1 MSVSNVNNVGHVEK
15 AINNQNTSSSKG
27 VSSLGSQ
34 EYLNLMVSQLQYQDP
49 LEPMEN
55 TAFIAEMAQFSA
67 LEQMNNLNSNFSA
80 MFNLL
85 QTTEASA
92 IIGRTVTAI
101 NQETGEQVQGVVSS
115 VVFDQGIPMLVVGDE
130 MVDLDNIVQIG

>member
-1 MSVSNVNNVGHVEK
+1 MSVNSVNNVVPVEK
-15 AINNQNTSSSKG
+15 AINQNTSSSKG

-67 LEQMNNLNSNFSA
+67 LEQMNNLNSSFSA

-85 QTTEASA
+85 QTTQASA
-92 IIGRTVTAI
+92 IIGKTVTAI
-101 NQETGEQVQGVVSS
+101 NPETGEQVQGVVDS
-115 VVFDQGIPMLVVGDE
+115 VVFEQGIPMLVVGDE
-130 MVDLDNIVQIG
+130 MVDLDNLVQIG